1 MAIRP
6 LLTYADYAA
15 IPNDGRRYEL
25 HEGEVSVTPAPS
37 PTHQRIIG
45 NLYFVLREHV
55 RRGGLGEVFLS
66 PVDCI
71 LSDTSVVQPD
81 LVFLETARLA
91 AVSQRGIEGAPSLV
105 VEVLSPSTLLIDRNV
120 KGQLYARHGI
130 PHYWI
135 ADPEARTVEAF
146 ELAGPG
152 YRLAR
157 TLAGAEAVSLL
168 PFPDLRL
175 EPTAL
180 WP

>member
-25 HEGEVSVTPAPS
+25 
-37 PTHQRIIG
+37 
-45 NLYFVLREHV
+45 FV
-55 RRGGLGEVFLS
+55 
-66 PVDCI
+66 
-71 LSDTSVVQPD
+71 
-81 LVFLETARLA
+81 
-91 AVSQRGIEGAPSLV
+91 
-105 VEVLSPSTLLIDRNV
+105 
-120 KGQLYARHGI
+120 
-130 PHYWI
+130 
-135 ADPEARTVEAF
+135 ARTVEAF

-157 TLAGAEAVSLL
+157 TLAGAEAVSLS